1 MDETH
6 IRGAWYKKRS
16 SNHSL
21 QHAPGAWYKK
31 CSRKHRPP
39 SRQSLFWRHL
49 VTCAIATVAA
59 LSLTPD
65 LVVCFLTTWA
75 LGTRFK
81 IWPNTTPCN
90 RFSKL
95 RTGNPHIHTHTHT
108 HTHTLLTKHQ
118 ISQFLFTSMD
128 NDSHSWFVD
137 PFLTCMGNDS
147 HTWALVQHAT
157 KHRLPCARGSTQLT
171 PQSTLL
177 QLWVLLQP
185 LHLSTRSKEKQ
196 WSQRELDKARF
207 FSSGSCCSPS
217 T

>member
-95 RTGNPHIHTHTHT
+95 RTGNPHTHTHY
-108 HTHTLLTKHQ
+108 
-118 ISQFLFTSMD
+118 S
-128 NDSHSWFVD
+128 
-137 PFLTCMGNDS
+137 P
-147 HTWALVQHAT
+147 
-157 KHRLPCARGSTQLT
+157 
-171 PQSTLL
+171 
-177 QLWVLLQP
+177 
-185 LHLSTRSKEKQ
+185 STRSRNSF
-196 WSQRELDKARF
+196 SQAWTMIRTPGSWILFSHAWAMIHTPGHWFSTRPNTGCLVREAVPSSRHKARF